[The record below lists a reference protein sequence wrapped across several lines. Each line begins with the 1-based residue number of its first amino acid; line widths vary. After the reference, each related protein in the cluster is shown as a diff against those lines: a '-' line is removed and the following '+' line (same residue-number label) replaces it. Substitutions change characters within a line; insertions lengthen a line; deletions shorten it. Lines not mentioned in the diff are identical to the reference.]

1 MEETRTDRHQ
11 RASIARYIV
20 AVVFA
25 IVALIIIYEAVR
37 AQGTTFANV
46 LSLLFVVV
54 LVIVLI
60 LFAILSRNSNRRDE

>member
-1 MEETRTDRHQ
+1 MEETRTDRPQ

-20 AVVFA
+20 AVGFA
-25 IVALIIIYEAVR
+25 IVALMIIYEAVR
-37 AQGTTFANV
+37 AQGTPFANV

-54 LVIVLI
+54 LVTVLI